1 MGNVSEEQQA
11 EALGPPELVEHKTAA
26 VLNTVGSGGVIA
38 GGGGDGTLHP
48 LLQYAG
54 EGLIRYRP
62 MYTEAEQIQ
71 YVNGSQRGR
80 S

>member
-38 GGGGDGTLHP
+38 GGGGGWHLAPPTP
-48 LLQYAG
+48 
-54 EGLIRYRP
+54 IR
-62 MYTEAEQIQ
+62 
-71 YVNGSQRGR
+71 RGR
-80 S
+80 FDPIQTYVHRGRADPICQRFSTW

>member
-38 GGGGDGTLHP
+38 GGGGMAPCTPYSNTQGK
-48 LLQYAG
+48 
-54 EGLIRYRP
+54 
-62 MYTEAEQIQ
+62 
-71 YVNGSQRGR
+71 V
-80 S
+80 